1 MPSGGSA
8 EVRGGQQ
15 VASSVTFCPIPSRQ
29 GRSKPGA
36 PSCQTNWATVT
47 WYWDDRLQ
55 SPAFHV
61 GAGDSH
67 TGPRNR
73 AQANLKLCS
82 LILSPPGNTK

>member
-15 VASSVTFCPIPSRQ
+15 VASSVTFCPIPLRQ

-36 PSCQTNWATVT
+36 PSCQTNQATVT

-55 SPAFHV
+55 NQAFHV

-67 TGPRNR
+67 TGPGNR
-73 AQANLKLCS
+73 AAVHLP
-82 LILSPPGNTK
+82 ISPG

>member
-1 MPSGGSA
+1 MCALVPSGGSA
-8 EVRGGQQ
+8 GVRGGQQ
-15 VASSVTFCPIPSRQ
+15 VVGSVTFFGLIPLRQ

-36 PSCQTNWATVT
+36 PSCQTNQATVT

-55 SPAFHV
+55 NQAFNV

-73 AQANLKLCS
+73 ATSTLTDN
-82 LILSPPGNTK
+82 PG